1 MLLFFLEVV
10 PYFLYFIIHCSLS
23 ILLRWPLLI
32 KMRFSKYIPSRGAAK
47 KCLIVAW
54 WKQVSQANFA
64 YFCHKNHQL
73 QIKQFMAVCHCRSCS
88 PFTMVVLMILFFI
101 SFQSLQSEA
110 FTECNRIWSGIKKI
124 RMMLMLSISN
134 HPQLE
139 WPISWFCLGNDLLCI
154 NFIGFLC

>member
-32 KMRFSKYIPSRGAAK
+32 KMRFSKSIPSRGAAK
-47 KCLIVAW
+47 KCLILAW

-73 QIKQFMAVCHCRSCS
+73 QIKQFMAVCHCRNCS
-88 PFTMVVLMILFFI
+88 PFTMVVLMILFFH
-101 SFQSLQSEA
+101 FFPK
-110 FTECNRIWSGIKKI
+110 FTIRGFYRVQQNLVWHKKI

>member
-32 KMRFSKYIPSRGAAK
+32 KMRFSKSIPSRGAAK

-73 QIKQFMAVCHCRSCS
+73 QIKQFMAVCHCRNCS